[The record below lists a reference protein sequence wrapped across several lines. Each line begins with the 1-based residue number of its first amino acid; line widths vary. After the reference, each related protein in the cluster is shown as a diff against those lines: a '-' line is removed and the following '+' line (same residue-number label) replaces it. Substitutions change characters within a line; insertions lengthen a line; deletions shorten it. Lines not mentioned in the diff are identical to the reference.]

1 MSLRDTK
8 ALGHIDLESTE
19 FHIRS
24 SMHGLGGKIL
34 EELLNSDNGGH
45 QGQKIICDND
55 SEAEFKEYRNK
66 KLQTVLGN
74 VSVKRAYYYDSASK
88 TGHCPKDKDLD
99 VLGTS
104 FSPGLRRIMSRVG
117 AYRPFG
123 LGHDDIKEMAGI
135 SVTSKEIERTACQ
148 LGEDVD
154 EFYKKKEGPDN
165 VIPFPPAA
173 TMYICVDGTGVPV
186 VKSEAVGRKG
196 KHEDG
201 EAKTREAK
209 LGCVFTQ
216 TSVDKDGY
224 PVRDEASTSYVGAI
238 ENAEDFGNRIY
249 KESTMRGVEKSK
261 RTCVIGD
268 GALWIWNLA
277 ELHFYGAIQIVDLY
291 HAREHC
297 WKIGKEILGADKKK
311 MMLWVKN
318 RIKELDQGEVEKLIA
333 ALEKLSPTTETEKES
348 VQKKVNYFDK
358 NKERMRYKK
367 FRQQGL
373 FVGSGV
379 IEAGCRAVIGQR
391 LKQSGMH
398 WTVKHANNIIALRCC
413 MSSNRWDDFWESRT
427 SSA

>member
-8 ALGHIDLESTE
+8 ALGHIDFESTE

-45 QGQKIICDND
+45 QGQKIICDNNC
-55 SEAEFKEYRNK
+55 EAEFKEYRNK

-74 VSVKRAYYYDSASK
+74 VSVKRAYYYDSTSK
-88 TGHCPKDKDLD
+88 TGHCPKDTDLD
-99 VLGTS
+99 ILGTS

-117 AYRPFG
+117 AYRPFA

-148 LGEDVD
+148 LGEDAD
-154 EFYKKKEGPDN
+154 EFYKKKECPDN
-165 VIPFPPAA
+165 VIPFPPTA

-186 VKSEAVGRKG
+186 VKTETIGRKG
-196 KHEDG
+196 KHENG

-224 PVRDEASTSYVGAI
+224 PVRNETSTSYVGAI

-277 ELHFYGAIQIVDLY
+277 ELHFYNAIQIVDLY

-311 MMLWVKN
+311 MILWVKN
-318 RIKELDQGEVEKLIA
+318 RINELDQGKIERLIA

-348 VQKKVNYFDK
+348 VQKKINYFDK

-379 IEAGCRAVIGQR
+379 IEAGCRAVVGQR

-413 MSSNRWDDFWESRT
+413 MVSNRWEDFWENRA